1 MAIPVKT
8 RFLRR
13 RMNLEAVY
21 PEGIRPVAA
30 EALGRGDWRKF
41 LNIASDKEAM
51 SLWYDNRDIMKEMGV
66 YEESLLHA
74 WSRQRMAGGWS
85 LNMLAS
91 LLLGNRDKFA
101 TLAPLPA
108 SAIEPDAKVTVYRGV
123 GKASR
128 ETIATLRQSI
138 PEWKP
143 PQKFGLSWT
152 LDIETARRFAV
163 RWFGQGVVCKARVGP
178 DAIWAYIDSRQE
190 KECLIPLPNKMK
202 VNIVEKVKNQSD
214 NGYVPKISSQ
224 KRM

>member
-1 MAIPVKT
+1 
-8 RFLRR
+8 
-13 RMNLEAVY
+13 MNLEAVY

-30 EALGRGDWRKF
+30 VALRRGDWRKF
-41 LNIASDKEAM
+41 LNIANTNVVM

-74 WSRQRMAGGWS
+74 WSRQRMAGSWS
-85 LNMLAS
+85 FIMLAS
-91 LLLGNRDKFA
+91 LLFGNRDKFA

-128 ETIATLRQSI
+128 ETIASFRQSM
-138 PEWKP
+138 PEWMP

-163 RWFGQGVVCKARVGP
+163 RWFGQGVVYKARVGP

-190 KECLIPLPNKMK
+190 KECLIPRRSKMK
-202 VNIVEKVKNQSD
+202 VENVEKVKNQSRD
-214 NGYVPKISSQ
+214 KYIPKISGQ

>member
-30 EALGRGDWRKF
+30 EALGHGDWRKF
-41 LNIASDKEAM
+41 LNIASTNVVM

-74 WSRQRMAGGWS
+74 WSRQRIAGNWTAI
-85 LNMLAS
+85 MLVS
-91 LLLGNRDKFA
+91 LLLGDRYKLM

-108 SAIEPDAKVTVYRGV
+108 SAVEADGKVTVYRGV
-123 GKASR
+123 GKPSR
-128 ETIATLRQSI
+128 DTIAGLRKDL

-178 DAIWAYIDSRQE
+178 DAIWAYIGSRQE
-190 KECLIPLPNKMK
+190 KECLIPRRSKMK
-202 VNIVEKVKNQSD
+202 VGVVEKVKNQSRD
-214 NGYVPKISSQ
+214 EYVPKISGQ
-224 KRM
+224 NRM